1 MCASVLERLGYRV
14 TARGN
19 PSEALQLFCIQ
30 PKAFDLLLTDLTM
43 PTLTGDKLAFE
54 VHRYRS
60 DLPVVLFTGFS
71 DSLSKELRLQAGIHT
86 VISKP
91 ILRQE
96 LAMAVRRALDTEDET
111 CVASV

>member
-1 MCASVLERLGYRV
+1 MCTSVLERLGYRV

-30 PKAFDLLLTDLTM
+30 PQAFDLLLTDLTM
-43 PTLTGDKLAFE
+43 PTLTGDKLAYE

-60 DLPVVLFTGFS
+60 ELPVVLFTGFS
-71 DSLSKELRLQAGIHT
+71 DSLSEELRQKAGIQT

-96 LAMAVRRALDTEDET
+96 LAMAVRRALDTANNS
-111 CVASV
+111 CAVSA